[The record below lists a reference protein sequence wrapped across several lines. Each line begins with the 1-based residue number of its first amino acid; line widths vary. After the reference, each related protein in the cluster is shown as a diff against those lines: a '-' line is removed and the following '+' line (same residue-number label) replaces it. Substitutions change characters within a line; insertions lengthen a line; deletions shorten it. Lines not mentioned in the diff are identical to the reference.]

1 MSEKTKRELELEIE
15 LRETRRQL
23 FIANASIMELR
34 SVIND
39 HEINVISRELKLL
52 TGDTSDAI
60 DEGGDLPAAMA
71 STLARAEKTRDEYET
86 PTGINRDEQ
95 NI

>member
-23 FIANASIMELR
+23 FIANASVMELR

-39 HEINVISRELKLL
+39 HEISALSRELKLL
-52 TGDTSDAI
+52 FDDNS
-60 DEGGDLPAAMA
+60 EQV
-71 STLARAEKTRDEYET
+71 EKTRDEYATET
-86 PTGINRDEQ
+86 KED
-95 NI
+95 

>member
-23 FIANASIMELR
+23 LIANASVMELR

-39 HEINVISRELKLL
+39 HEINALSRELKLL
-52 TGDTSDAI
+52 SGDASNEVEKEKIKI
-60 DEGGDLPAAMA
+60 D
-71 STLARAEKTRDEYET
+71 K
-86 PTGINRDEQ
+86 
-95 NI
+95 

>member
-23 FIANASIMELR
+23 FIANASVMELR

-39 HEINVISRELKLL
+39 HEMSALSRELKLL
-52 TGDTSDAI
+52 LSDSP
-60 DEGGDLPAAMA
+60 EQGGGENP
-71 STLARAEKTRDEYET
+71 
-86 PTGINRDEQ
+86 
-95 NI
+95 

>member
-23 FIANASIMELR
+23 FIANASVMELR

-39 HEINVISRELKLL
+39 HEISALSRELKLL
-52 TGDTSDAI
+52 HGDSH
-60 DEGGDLPAAMA
+60 E
-71 STLARAEKTRDEYET
+71 LAKKIRDEYET
-86 PTGINRDEQ
+86 KEA
-95 NI
+95 

>member
-39 HEINVISRELKLL
+39 SEINELSRELKQLL
-52 TGDTSDAI
+52 
-60 DEGGDLPAAMA
+60 GGSSEQGEQKM
-71 STLARAEKTRDEYET
+71 TEKT
-86 PTGINRDEQ
+86 PV
-95 NI
+95 

>member
-39 HEINVISRELKLL
+39 HEINALSRELKHLL
-52 TGDTSDAI
+52 GDTPDQR
-60 DEGGDLPAAMA
+60 EQKM
-71 STLARAEKTRDEYET
+71 TEQT
-86 PTGINRDEQ
+86 PV
-95 NI
+95 

>member
-23 FIANASIMELR
+23 FIANASVMELR

-39 HEINVISRELKLL
+39 HEMSALSRELKLL
-52 TGDTSDAI
+52 FGDSP
-60 DEGGDLPAAMA
+60 GQG
-71 STLARAEKTRDEYET
+71 
-86 PTGINRDEQ
+86 EQ
-95 NI
+95 DKQND

>member
-23 FIANASIMELR
+23 FIANASVMELR

-39 HEINVISRELKLL
+39 HEIKSLSRELELLLSDTPDQRLEKKLNE
-52 TGDTSDAI
+52 DK
-60 DEGGDLPAAMA
+60 
-71 STLARAEKTRDEYET
+71 ARED
-86 PTGINRDEQ
+86 
-95 NI
+95 